1 MPPSISRTSPS
12 IKLPGEMVELA
23 EHILETTAPT
33 KVVNLMDALHRSVE
47 AERPTAAQAKAADRK
62 KPAKEPER
70 RSVKGARKAG

>member
-1 MPPSISRTSPS
+1 
-12 IKLPGEMVELA
+12 MVELA

-33 KVVNLMDALHRSVE
+33 KVGNLMDALYRSVE

-70 RSVKGARKAG
+70 RLVTGARKAG